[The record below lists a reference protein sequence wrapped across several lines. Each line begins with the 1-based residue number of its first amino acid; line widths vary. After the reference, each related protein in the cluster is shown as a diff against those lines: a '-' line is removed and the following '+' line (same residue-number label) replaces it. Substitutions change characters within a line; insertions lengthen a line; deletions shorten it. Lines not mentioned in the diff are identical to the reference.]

1 MLSLYTSPGFPD
13 PRYFDLSPALISLSK
28 RQAEK
33 SDTLTLCEAWHHLRT
48 LPTRRNR
55 AVMLAV
61 LDELEKRDPEA
72 YRAWVADVGPH
83 LPSPVPYFSA

>member
-13 PRYFDLSPALISLSK
+13 PRYFDLSPALISLAR

-33 SDTLTLCEAWHHLRT
+33 SDVLTLCTAWRHLRA
-48 LPTRRNR
+48 LPTRHNR

-61 LDELEKRDPEA
+61 LDELERRDPA
-72 YRAWVADVGPH
+72 AFRAWLADFGPH
-83 LPSPVPYFSA
+83 LPSPAPYFSA